1 MIDVK
6 YHSLMLYGTPHLK
19 AADRQVLDQIDSLR
33 DELRHAVQQVPT
45 KWTQDLRKAL
55 TASAIAASNTIE
67 GYRVDAK
74 DVADLM
80 DGERDAV
87 DASEENKAETLAY
100 QQAMTYIQSLH
111 DASDF
116 RYSKELLNALHWMLQ
131 GHHHPLRKAGQ
142 WRRTAIRITA
152 PGDEL
157 ATDYEG
163 PDVELLPALTGEL
176 VDWVNEGDLDAHVL
190 VRAAMAHLNLVKIHP
205 WSDGN
210 GRMSRSLQTLVIA
223 RGGVLAPEFS
233 SIEEWLGM
241 PGNTWEYYK
250 VLREVGGPVYSPER
264 DTGPWI
270 RFNLL
275 AYHQQTQ
282 RVQRRVERSNECW
295 MQLMDAADGLGITER
310 QITALH
316 EVAMVG
322 RVRRSRYERA
332 EALNTQQAT
341 RDLQALTKA
350 GVLTAVGQTKGRHYI
365 AGPRFPENVLAT
377 ARRTHTITDPYNP

>member
-1 MIDVK
+1 
-6 YHSLMLYGTPHLK
+6 MLYQTPRLESV
-19 AADRQVLDQIDSLR
+19 DRQVLEQINSMRDQ
-33 DELRHAVQQVPT
+33 LRHAVQQAPM
-45 KWTQDLRKAL
+45 KWTLDLRKAL

-67 GYRVDAK
+67 GYRVDAR

-80 DGERDAV
+80 DGEREV
-87 DASEENKAETLAY
+87 EASDENKTETLAY

-111 DASDF
+111 DAPDF

-131 GHHHPLRKAGQ
+131 GHHHPLKTAGQ

-163 PDVELLPALTGEL
+163 PDHELLPGLMSEL
-176 VDWVNEGDLDAHVL
+176 VSWLNDGDLESHVL

-210 GRMSRSLQTLVIA
+210 GRMSRSLQTLLIA

-241 PGNTWEYYK
+241 PGNTWDYYK
-250 VLREVGGPVYSPER
+250 VLREVGGPVWSPQR
-264 DTGPWI
+264 DTLPWI
-270 RFNLL
+270 KFNLL

-282 RVQRRVERSNECW
+282 RVQRRVDRSNDCW
-295 MQLMDAADGLGITER
+295 TQLIEAADRYGITER
-310 QITALH
+310 QTTALH

-322 RVRRSRYERA
+322 RVRRSRYEKA
-332 EALNTQQAT
+332 EAINTQQAT

-350 GVLTAVGQTKGRHYI
+350 ELLTAVGQTKGRHYI
-365 AGPRFPENVLAT
+365 AGPRFPQKVLET
-377 ARRTHTITDPYNP
+377 AQRHHTIVNPYTAT

>member
-1 MIDVK
+1 
-6 YHSLMLYGTPHLK
+6 MLYRTPRLQP
-19 AADRQVLDQIDSLR
+19 ADQKVLDEIDGLR
-33 DELRHAVQQVPT
+33 EQLRHAVQQVPR
-45 KWTQDLRKAL
+45 KWELDLRKAL
-55 TASAIAASNTIE
+55 TAGAIAASNTIE

-80 DGERDAV
+80 DGEREV

-111 DASDF
+111 DAPDF
-116 RYSKELLNALHWMLQ
+116 RYSKGLLNGLHWMLQ
-131 GHHHPLRKAGQ
+131 GHHHPLTTAGQ

-163 PDVELLPALTGEL
+163 PDHELLPDLTGEL
-176 VDWVNEGDLDAHVL
+176 VTWLNEGDLDHHVL

-250 VLREVGGPVYSPER
+250 VLREVGGPVWSPER
-264 DTGPWI
+264 GTLPWI
-270 RFNLL
+270 KFNLL

-282 RVQRRVERSNECW
+282 RVQHRVDRSNDCW
-295 MQLMDAADGLGITER
+295 IQLMEAADDFGVTER
-310 QITALH
+310 QLTALH

-322 RVRRSRYERA
+322 RVRRSRYEKA

-350 GVLTAVGQTKGRHYI
+350 GLLTAVGQTRGRHYT
-365 AGPRFPENVLAT
+365 AGPRFPRHVLDT
-377 ARRTHTITDPYNP
+377 AQRRHTITDPYAA

>member
-1 MIDVK
+1 
-6 YHSLMLYGTPHLK
+6 MLYRTPRLES
-19 AADRQVLDQIDSLR
+19 ADHQVLEQVNSMRDQ
-33 DELRHAVQQVPT
+33 LRHTVQQAPM
-45 KWTQDLRKAL
+45 KWTLDLRKAL

-67 GYRVDAK
+67 GYRVDAR

-80 DGERDAV
+80 DGEREV
-87 DASEENKAETLAY
+87 EASDENKRETLAY

-111 DASDF
+111 DAADF

-131 GHHHPLRKAGQ
+131 GHHHPLRTAGQ

-163 PDVELLPALTGEL
+163 PDHELLPGLMSEL
-176 VDWVNEGDLDAHVL
+176 VDWLNEGDLESHVL

-210 GRMSRSLQTLVIA
+210 GRMSRSLQTLLIA

-250 VLREVGGPVYSPER
+250 VLREVGGPIWSPQR
-264 DTGPWI
+264 DTLPWI
-270 RFNLL
+270 KFNLL

-282 RVQRRVERSNECW
+282 RVQRRIDRSNDCW
-295 MQLMDAADGLGITER
+295 TQLIEAAGRYGITER
-310 QITALH
+310 QTTALH

-322 RVRRSRYERA
+322 RVRRSRYEKA
-332 EALNTQQAT
+332 EAINTQQAT
-341 RDLQALTKA
+341 RDLQALTRA
-350 GVLTAVGQTKGRHYI
+350 ELLTAVGQTKGRHYI
-365 AGPRFPENVLAT
+365 AGPRFPREVLET
-377 ARRTHTITDPYNP
+377 AQRPHTIVNPYAAT

>member
-1 MIDVK
+1 
-6 YHSLMLYGTPHLK
+6 MLYRTPALD
-19 AADRQVLDQIDSLR
+19 AADLRVLHEVNGLRERLR
-33 DELRHAVQQVPT
+33 DAVQHAPM

-67 GYRVDAK
+67 GYQVDAK

-80 DGERDAV
+80 DGEREV

-111 DASDF
+111 DVADF

-131 GHHHPLRKAGQ
+131 GHHHPLRTAGQ
-142 WRRTAIRITA
+142 WRKTPIRITA

-157 ATDYEG
+157 ATDYDG
-163 PDVELLPALTGEL
+163 PAKEVVPGLMAEL
-176 VDWVNEGDLDAHVL
+176 VDWLNDGDTEAHVL
-190 VRAAMAHLNLVKIHP
+190 IRAAMAHLNLVKIHP

-210 GRMSRSLQTLVIA
+210 GRMSRSLQTLLIA

-264 DTGPWI
+264 DTLPWI
-270 RFNLL
+270 KFNLR
-275 AYHQQTQ
+275 AYHEQAQ
-282 RVQRRVERSNECW
+282 RVQHRVDRSNQVWIE
-295 MQLMDAADGLGITER
+295 LMEHADANGISER
-310 QITALH
+310 QVTALH

-322 RVRRSRYERA
+322 RVRRSRYERQ
-332 EALNTQQAT
+332 EAINTQQAT

-350 GVLTAVGQTKGRHYI
+350 DVLTAIGQTKGRHYV
-365 AGPRFPENVLAT
+365 AGPRFPQNVMAT
-377 ARRTHTITDPYNP
+377 ARRPHRIINPYAAA

>member
-1 MIDVK
+1 MPL
-6 YHSLMLYGTPHLK
+6 YHVPILSSS
-19 AADRQVLDQIDSLR
+19 DQRVLEQIDALH
-33 DELRHAVQQVPT
+33 EKLRHAVQQVPL
-45 KWTQDLRKAL
+45 KWQLDLRRAL
-55 TASAIAASNTIE
+55 TAGAIAASNAIE
-67 GYRVDAK
+67 GYQVDAK

-80 DGERDAV
+80 DGEREV

-111 DASDF
+111 DVADF
-116 RYSKELLNALHWMLQ
+116 RYGKELLNALHWMLQ
-131 GHHHPLRKAGQ
+131 GHHHPRKTAGQ

-157 ATDYEG
+157 ATVYAG
-163 PDVELLPALTGEL
+163 PDRELLPGLMGEL
-176 VDWVNEGDLDAHVL
+176 VDWLNAGDLGSHVL

-210 GRMSRSLQTLVIA
+210 GRMSRSLQTLLIA

-250 VLREVGGPVYSPER
+250 VLREVGSPVWSPQS
-264 DTGPWI
+264 DTQPWI
-270 RFNLL
+270 AFNLL
-275 AYHQQTQ
+275 AHHQQTQ
-282 RVQRRVERSNECW
+282 RVRHRVDRSNDCW
-295 MQLMDAADGLGITER
+295 TQLLDAADTYGVTER
-310 QITALH
+310 QVTALH

-322 RVRRSRYERA
+322 RVRRTRYEKA

-341 RDLQALTKA
+341 RDLQHLTKA
-350 GVLTAVGQTKGRHYI
+350 GLLTAVGQTRGRHYV
-365 AGPRFPENVLAT
+365 AGPRFPENVRAT
-377 ARRTHTITDPYNP
+377 ARRPHTIVNPYAA

>member
-1 MIDVK
+1 
-6 YHSLMLYGTPHLK
+6 MLYGMPRLEPV
-19 AADRQVLDQIDSLR
+19 DLEVLEKVDAMR
-33 DELRHAVQQVPT
+33 DLLRHAVRQAPM
-45 KWTQDLRKAL
+45 KWTLDLRKAL

-80 DGERDAV
+80 DGEREV
-87 DASEENKAETLAY
+87 DTSDENKAETLAY

-111 DASDF
+111 DVVDF
-116 RYSKELLNALHWMLQ
+116 RYNKELLNSLHWMLQ
-131 GHHHPLRKAGQ
+131 GHHHPLKTAGQ
-142 WRRTAIRITA
+142 WRSTAIRITA

-163 PDVELLPALTGEL
+163 PDQERIPGLMGEL
-176 VDWVNEGDLDAHVL
+176 VDWLNGGDLDSHVL
-190 VRAAMAHLNLVKIHP
+190 IRAAMAHLNLVKIHP

-210 GRMSRSLQTLVIA
+210 GRMSRSLQTLLIA

-250 VLREVGGPVYSPER
+250 VLRDVGGPVWSPER
-264 DTGPWI
+264 DTLPWI
-270 RFNLL
+270 KFNLL

-282 RVQRRVERSNECW
+282 RVQHRVDRSNDCW
-295 MQLMDAADGLGITER
+295 MQLMETTGTHGVTER
-310 QITALH
+310 QVTALH
-316 EVAMVG
+316 EVAMAG
-322 RVRRSRYERA
+322 RVRRSRYEKA
-332 EALNTQQAT
+332 EAINTQQAT

-350 GVLTAVGQTKGRHYI
+350 ELLTAVGQTKGRHYV
-365 AGPRFPENVLAT
+365 AGPRFPRNVLET
-377 ARRTHTITDPYNP
+377 ARRPYTITNPYSV

>member
-1 MIDVK
+1 
-6 YHSLMLYGTPHLK
+6 MLYETPRLESVDH
-19 AADRQVLDQIDSLR
+19 QVLEQINSMRDQLR
-33 DELRHAVQQVPT
+33 YAVQQAPM
-45 KWTQDLRKAL
+45 KWTLDLRKAL

-67 GYRVDAK
+67 GYRVDAR

-80 DGERDAV
+80 DGEREV
-87 DASEENKAETLAY
+87 EASDENKTETLAY

-111 DASDF
+111 DAVDF

-131 GHHHPLRKAGQ
+131 GHHHPLKTAGQ
-142 WRRTAIRITA
+142 WRRTAVRITA

-163 PDVELLPALTGEL
+163 PDHELLPALTGEL
-176 VDWVNEGDLDAHVL
+176 VDWLNEGDLDSHVL

-210 GRMSRSLQTLVIA
+210 GRMSRSLQTLLIA

-250 VLREVGGPVYSPER
+250 VLREVGGPVWSPQR
-264 DTGPWI
+264 DTLPWI
-270 RFNLL
+270 KFNLL

-282 RVQRRVERSNECW
+282 RVQRRVDRSNDCW
-295 MQLMDAADGLGITER
+295 TQLIEAADRYGITER
-310 QITALH
+310 QTTALH

-322 RVRRSRYERA
+322 RVRRSRYEKA
-332 EALNTQQAT
+332 EAINTQQAT

-350 GVLTAVGQTKGRHYI
+350 ELLTAVGQTKGRHYI
-365 AGPRFPENVLAT
+365 AGPRFPQEVLET
-377 ARRTHTITDPYNP
+377 AQRHHTIVNPYSAT

>member
-1 MIDVK
+1 
-6 YHSLMLYGTPHLK
+6 MLYQTPRLEPV
-19 AADRQVLDQIDSLR
+19 DLQVLDQVNAMR
-33 DELRHAVQQVPT
+33 DQLRHAVQQAPM
-45 KWTQDLRKAL
+45 KWTLDLRKAL

-67 GYRVDAK
+67 GYQVDAK
-74 DVADLM
+74 DVADLL
-80 DGERDAV
+80 DGEREV
-87 DASEENKAETLAY
+87 EASDENKAETWAY

-111 DASDF
+111 DVADF
-116 RYSKELLNALHWMLQ
+116 RYSKELLNSLHWMLQ
-131 GHHHPLRKAGQ
+131 GHHHPIRTAGQ
-142 WRRTAIRITA
+142 WRKTSIRITA

-163 PDVELLPALTGEL
+163 PDHELLPGLMSEL
-176 VDWVNEGDLDAHVL
+176 VGWLNEGDLDSHVL

-210 GRMSRSLQTLVIA
+210 GRMSRSLQTLLIA

-241 PGNTWEYYK
+241 PGNTWDYYK
-250 VLREVGGPVYSPER
+250 VLREVGGPVFSPER
-264 DTGPWI
+264 DTLAWI
-270 RFNLL
+270 KFNLL

-282 RVQRRVERSNECW
+282 RVQRRVDRSNDCW
-295 MQLMDAADGLGITER
+295 MQLMDAAPAYGLTER
-310 QITALH
+310 QLTALH

-322 RVRRSRYERA
+322 RVRRSRYEKA

-350 GVLTAVGQTKGRHYI
+350 ELLTAVGQTKGRHYV
-365 AGPRFPENVLAT
+365 AGPRFPQNVVAT
-377 ARRTHTITDPYNP
+377 AQRHHTIVNPYSA

>member
-1 MIDVK
+1 
-6 YHSLMLYGTPHLK
+6 MLYETPRLEPV
-19 AADRQVLDQIDSLR
+19 DRRVLDQVDVMRDQLR
-33 DELRHAVQQVPT
+33 YAVQQAPM
-45 KWTQDLRKAL
+45 KWTLDLRKAL

-67 GYRVDAK
+67 GYRVDAR

-80 DGERDAV
+80 DGEREV
-87 DASEENKAETLAY
+87 EASDENKAETLAY

-111 DASDF
+111 DVTDF
-116 RYSKELLNALHWMLQ
+116 RYNKELLNSLHWMLQ
-131 GHHHPLRKAGQ
+131 GHHHPLRAAGR

-152 PGDEL
+152 PGDEF

-163 PDVELLPALTGEL
+163 PDQELVPGLMGEL
-176 VDWVNEGDLDAHVL
+176 VEWLNEGDLDAHFL
-190 VRAAMAHLNLVKIHP
+190 IRAAMAHLNLVKIHP

-210 GRMSRSLQTLVIA
+210 GRMSRSLQTLLIA

-264 DTGPWI
+264 DTLPWA

-275 AYHQQTQ
+275 AYHQQAQ
-282 RVQRRVERSNECW
+282 RVRRRVDRSNECW
-295 MQLMDAADGLGITER
+295 TRLTEAAGALGVSER
-310 QITALH
+310 QVTALH

-322 RVRRSRYERA
+322 RVRRSRYEKA

-350 GVLTAVGQTKGRHYI
+350 EVLTAVGQTKARHYV
-365 AGPRFPENVLAT
+365 AGPRYPQDVLEA
-377 ARRTHTITDPYNP
+377 ARRRHVIVDPYSDVP

>member
-1 MIDVK
+1 
-6 YHSLMLYGTPHLK
+6 MLYRTPRLN
-19 AADRQVLDQIDSLR
+19 AADRRVLDEIDSLR
-33 DELRHAVQQVPT
+33 ERLRHAVQQAPA

-67 GYRVDAK
+67 GYQVDTK

-111 DASDF
+111 DVDDF

-131 GHHHPLRKAGQ
+131 GHHHPIRLAGQ

-163 PDVELLPALTGEL
+163 PDVELVPDLMSELT
-176 VDWVNEGDLDAHVL
+176 DWLNDGDSDAHVL

-250 VLREVGGPVYSPER
+250 VLREVGGPVYSPGRE
-264 DTGPWI
+264 TGPWI

-282 RVQRRVERSNECW
+282 RVQHRVDRSNDCW
-295 MQLMDAADGLGITER
+295 LQLIEAADEFGISER

-322 RVRRSRYERA
+322 RVRRARYEKA
-332 EALNTQQAT
+332 EVLNTQQAT

-350 GVLTAVGQTKGRHYI
+350 GLLTAVGQTKGRYYT
-365 AGPRFPENVLAT
+365 AGPRFPEKVLAT
-377 ARRTHTITDPYNP
+377 ARRPHTISDPYTH